1 MRYAVLDCRV
11 IGTCEK
17 WGRAKGIGSL
27 AWQMQQETGDT
38 DLIMSFGGVFNA
50 CASVVALEEGIDTYD
65 KIISSFE
72 EVLSQ
77 MCGE

>member
-1 MRYAVLDCRV
+1 MQCGVLDCHV

-17 WGRAKGIGSL
+17 WGRVKGIQSL
-27 AWQMQQETGDT
+27 AWQMQKEGGDK
-38 DLIMSFGGVFNA
+38 DLIMSFVGVFNA
-50 CASVVALEEGIDTYD
+50 CVVALEEGIDTHD